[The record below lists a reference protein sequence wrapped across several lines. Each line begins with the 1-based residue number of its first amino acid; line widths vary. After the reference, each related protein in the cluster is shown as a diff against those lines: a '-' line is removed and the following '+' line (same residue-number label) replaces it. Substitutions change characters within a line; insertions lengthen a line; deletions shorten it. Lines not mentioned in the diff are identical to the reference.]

1 MGTNFKNLCETFR
14 SAQAEMF
21 AAEAACDWKALRA
34 AEKRVL
40 HLRHLVDLERNKSS
54 SQFFY

>member
-1 MGTNFKNLCETFR
+1 MSAKFKRACEAFR

-21 AAEAACDWKALRA
+21 AAEAACDWPALRA

-40 HLRHLVDLERNKSS
+40 HLRHLADLERNKNWLGL
-54 SQFFY
+54 FY